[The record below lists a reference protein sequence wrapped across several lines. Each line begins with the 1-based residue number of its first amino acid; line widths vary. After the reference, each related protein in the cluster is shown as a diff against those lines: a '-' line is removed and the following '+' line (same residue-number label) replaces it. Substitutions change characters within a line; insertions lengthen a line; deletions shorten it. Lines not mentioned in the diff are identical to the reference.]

1 MPVIISLVYVSWLEI
16 AQLGNSEKCV
26 RIYAAITGRNGCLK
40 LTGTCQ
46 DGCNVGKF
54 GEFCN
59 ETCDARHEACFNQD
73 TRNCKCKPIF
83 KEYILKVVCV
93 IIGLM
98 FCIKCKNCGL
108 IFIQACSKV
117 HVSTYPIY

>member
-1 MPVIISLVYVSWLEI
+1 MTGNCPVGKFGEMCENICSDY
-16 AQLGNSEKCV
+16 C
-26 RIYAAITGRNGCLK
+26 RNGCLK

-93 IIGLM
+93 IIGLI

-117 HVSTYPIY
+117 HVMNNISNLLNVRS